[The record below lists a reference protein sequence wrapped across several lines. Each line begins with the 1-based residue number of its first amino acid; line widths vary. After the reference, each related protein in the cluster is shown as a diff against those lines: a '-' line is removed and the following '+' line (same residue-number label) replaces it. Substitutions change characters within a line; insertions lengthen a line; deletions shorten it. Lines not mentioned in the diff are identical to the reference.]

1 MWKMIEL
8 PDNDKQT
15 IKEILINILKENGV
29 KLLKTKTFI
38 LMIEVEPEGD
48 N

>member
-1 MWKMIEL
+1 MIEL
-8 PDNDKQT
+8 PDKDKQT
-15 IKEILINILKENGV
+15 IKEILINILKEKGT
-29 KLLKTKTFI
+29 KLLKPKTFM